1 MVSEVCGE
9 LDLQPVRV
17 RVGVTEYEQISIVY
31 LVDQTNG
38 ERQKELNLYSRQV
51 SCCMNTG

>member
-17 RVGVTEYEQISIVY
+17 RVGVNEFEQISIVH

-38 ERQKELNLYSRQV
+38 KRQKELNLYSRQV

>member
-17 RVGVTEYEQISIVY
+17 RVGVNEYEQISIVH

-38 ERQKELNLYSRQV
+38 ERQKELNLYPRQV
-51 SCCMNTG
+51 SCCMDIG

>member
-1 MVSEVCGE
+1 MRQRRAIASLHGVLVVSEVCGQ

-17 RVGVTEYEQISIVY
+17 RVGVIEFEQISIVH

-38 ERQKELNLYSRQV
+38 E
-51 SCCMNTG
+51 G